1 MITPSD
7 SPSAPEQYAAV
18 PVQPAD
24 IQAGNDEAAITS
36 AFDAANALAGA
47 GVLYPAGP
55 RQRDTESLLGS
66 AQGFGEFD
74 VTAGYHAGPGQDGWP
89 ASVEPGA

>member
-24 IQAGNDEAAITS
+24 IQVGNDEAAITS
-36 AFDAANALAGA
+36 AFDAANRDAGQ
-47 GVLYPAGP
+47 GVLYPASE
-55 RQRDTESLLGS
+55 RQAQAKALIESDS
-66 AQGFGEFD
+66 GFAVGGYD
-74 VTAGYHAGPGQDGWP
+74 IDAGTNCGWP
-89 ASVEPGA
+89 NNVEPGG